1 MSIPVPFVNPTCGGI
16 NMDAKSYWEL
26 FLETGAPEVYLLYRA
41 QKLED
46 IHVPENKGSSASGV
60 EL

>member
-1 MSIPVPFVNPTCGGI
+1 
-16 NMDAKSYWEL
+16 MDAKSYWEL